1 MTEIEK
7 EIARQIGSEIAI
19 VIDTIVIESGTERG
33 KKKES
38 ETGREKETGSEDLPE
53 IESEKGIATMSE
65 AAVGDIDPEAVARV
79 AHKQKNANKKGEPE
93 ILLHLQCHREAPLA
107 TQGLLRVA
115 AVACLKFLDALQS
128 ERTVAVSASIHLQ
141 EMTKSL
147 S

>member
-7 EIARQIGSEIAI
+7 EIAREIGSEIAI

-33 KKKES
+33 KEKES
-38 ETGREKETGSEDLPE
+38 EIGRETEIGSVDLPE
-53 IESEKGIATMSE
+53 IESEKGIATMKEVAVEDIAPE
-65 AAVGDIDPEAVARV
+65 AAARV
-79 AHKQKNANKKGEPE
+79 AHNQKSANMIGGLE
-93 ILLHLQCHREAPLA
+93 ILLLFQCHHEARLA
-107 TQGLLRVA
+107 TRDLLRVV
-115 AVACLKFLDALQS
+115 AVACLLFHDALQS